1 MSDELQNY
9 QLQLQQVEAALL
21 SDPNNQEL
29 QKLKTDLNEVIDL
42 TLDLKNKA
50 EEAAN
55 QPEYTEP
62 VGVAEDDEITKS
74 LLAVEEFVARNR
86 AKKKWRIGDTCMAK
100 WNDNGQFYEAIIDAI
115 NPDGQV
121 NVTFE
126 AFKNRGVTTLSELR
140 EFTGQKRVLSESE
153 KMKKAKMYNKEYL
166 KKKKLKKQQ
175 RFKELEEEREGEKK
189 KWLAFASK
197 AVKNKKTGLQTKSI
211 FASPES
217 VNGRVGIGT
226 CGISGKP
233 MTEFTTAEKWRK
245 DLCSADKNTQVPQKS
260 LRLEVEPRN
269 SNLTSGSSQPKGFKK
284 N

>member
-21 SDPNNQEL
+21 TDPDNQEL
-29 QKLKTDLNEVIDL
+29 QKLKIDLEEVIEL
-42 TLDLKNKA
+42 SLDLKNKA

-55 QPEYTEP
+55 QPEYTDP
-62 VGVAEDDEITKS
+62 VGVPEDDEITKS
-74 LLAVEEFVARNR
+74 LLAVEEFVAKNR
-86 AKKKWRIGDTCMAK
+86 AKKMWRVGDACMAK
-100 WNDNGQFYEAIIDAI
+100 WSDNGQYYEARIDAI

-126 AFKNRGVTTLSELR
+126 AYKNRGVTTLSELR
-140 EFTGQKRVLSESE
+140 EFTGQKRVLTEAE
-153 KMKKAKMYNKEYL
+153 KMKKARLHDKEYL

-175 RFKELEEEREGEKK
+175 RYKEMEEEREQDKK

-197 AVKNKKTGLQTKSI
+197 AIKNKKSGLKTKSI

-226 CGISGKP
+226 CGMSGKP

-245 DLCSADKNTQVPQKS
+245 
-260 LRLEVEPRN
+260 
-269 SNLTSGSSQPKGFKK
+269 GM
-284 N
+284 

>member
-21 SDPNNQEL
+21 TDPHNEEL
-29 QKLKTDLNEVIDL
+29 KKLKIDLEEVIDL

-55 QPEYTEP
+55 LPEYTEP
-62 VGVAEDDEITKS
+62 VGIVEDDEITRS

-86 AKKKWRIGDTCMAK
+86 AKKMWRLGDVCMAK
-100 WNDNGQFYEAIIDAI
+100 WSENGQYYEAKIDAI
-115 NPDGQV
+115 QSDGQV

-126 AFKNRGVTTLSELR
+126 AYKNRGVTTLGELK
-140 EFTGQKRVLSESE
+140 EFTMQKRATDTDRF
-153 KMKKAKMYNKEYL
+153 KKNKINKEYL
-166 KKKKLKKQQ
+166 KKKKLKKQM
-175 RFKELEEEREGEKK
+175 RFKEMEEEREQDKK
-189 KWLAFASK
+189 KWLAFANK
-197 AVKNKKTGLQTKSI
+197 AVKTKKSGLNTKSI

-233 MTEFTTAEKWRK
+233 MTEFSTAEKWRK
-245 DLCSADKNTQVPQKS
+245 GQ
-260 LRLEVEPRN
+260 
-269 SNLTSGSSQPKGFKK
+269 
-284 N
+284 